1 MKVNDVIYQ
10 LNKAPI
16 DGDVVILQSGK
27 EKEILSFIRDG
38 NTIAIV
44 IEG

>member
-16 DGDVVILQSGK
+16 DGDIVIFQGGK
-27 EKEILSFIRDG
+27 KKEILSFIRDG
-38 NTIAIV
+38 DTIGII